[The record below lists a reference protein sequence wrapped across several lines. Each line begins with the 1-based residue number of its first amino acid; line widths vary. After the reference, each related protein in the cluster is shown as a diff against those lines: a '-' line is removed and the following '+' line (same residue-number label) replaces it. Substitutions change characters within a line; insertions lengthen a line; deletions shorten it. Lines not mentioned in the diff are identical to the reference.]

1 MAVRRPLSLAGR
13 WALAASGAA
22 LAAGLG
28 AGSLAA
34 PAAQL
39 TSSSAPFSS
48 SAPPFAASSPA
59 TTIAS
64 TAPTSPSVTPATT
77 VPGTHTGEPWGSRSF
92 VAILVGAGVIGAVL
106 LLPLVRRRPAAT

>member
-22 LAAGLG
+22 LAAGLSVG
-28 AGSLAA
+28 ILGGPAVQLA
-34 PAAQL
+34 
-39 TSSSAPFSS
+39 SSSAPYSN

-59 TTIAS
+59 TTIAT
-64 TAPTSPSVTPATT
+64 TAPSVAPATT

-92 VAILVGAGVIGAVL
+92 VAILVGAGALGTVL
-106 LLPLVRRRPAAT
+106 LLPLVRRRTEATP